1 MEANTSSTIEPENM
15 YGYINNL
22 LMNPTALI
30 ILVIVVLIYIII
42 FVSLGDSST
51 STTSSY
57 TPMAESSGQDKTSGI
72 IVTVVAIIF
81 IVLFLTRLAT
91 NCLLLSYFV
100 NMLFLF
106 SLSYVNVLSFLIS
119 FPHDLLMQ
127 DELLRILGIRL
138 FCHIDSLLRPLN
150 NNKICCHFIH
160 DLTFLTIFV
169 LLLSLLPHFSF

>member
-1 MEANTSSTIEPENM
+1 M
-15 YGYINNL
+15 
-22 LMNPTALI
+22 
-30 ILVIVVLIYIII
+30 
-42 FVSLGDSST
+42 
-51 STTSSY
+51 
-57 TPMAESSGQDKTSGI
+57 
-72 IVTVVAIIF
+72 IIF
-81 IVLFLTRLAT
+81 IVLLLARLAT
-91 NCLLLSYFV
+91 NCLLLSYFL

-160 DLTFLTIFV
+160 DSTFLTIFV
-169 LLLSLLPHFSF
+169 LLLSLLLHFSFEFHPKIYLAKQFVPLHKIYCQSLNSN